1 MEVPRGPGYG
11 VITLC
16 PMSGE
21 GDEETGPEH
30 RGPSGGCSQAP
41 RLGSRRFGARRTL
54 RPRNLRAAA
63 LLAALAG
70 WGCAELRESVVIFG
84 DHIILQTG
92 RNEFPTSGTFRL
104 ACWNAAKGADPLAA
118 GTLETL
124 RGDHAVICIQEF
136 SEALVEPGSWDSHG
150 CVFAR
155 SHRIRNA
162 DITGVATL
170 SMGSLGVEQVV
181 SLPAP
186 RRELGFATPK
196 MSLATVHRV
205 GERELLVI
213 NLHGLNFELF
223 GWLRGQV
230 ESVAALARD
239 HEGPAIVVGDFNTWS
254 RSRLEAVRSVLGD
267 FRWVEPTAYGESESL
282 RRRGHTLV
290 RPLGGD
296 PNLALDQ
303 VFLRGVELVEARV
316 LELEGSDHAPL
327 SLTLRW

>member
-1 MEVPRGPGYG
+1 MGPEEDEESDPEFRGATGKGCSLPRRLWRGLRSTRVPRR
-11 VITLC
+11 
-16 PMSGE
+16 
-21 GDEETGPEH
+21 
-30 RGPSGGCSQAP
+30 RG
-41 RLGSRRFGARRTL
+41 
-54 RPRNLRAAA
+54 LRASGFFVACAA
-63 LLAALAG
+63 L
-70 WGCAELRESVVIFG
+70 GCAEIQESVVIFG
-84 DHIILQTG
+84 DHIILQSG
-92 RNEFPTSGTFRL
+92 QGEFPGSGTFRL
-104 ACWNAAKGADPLAA
+104 ACWNAAKGADPTAA
-118 GTLETL
+118 KTLEAL
-124 RGDHAVICIQEF
+124 RGDHALVCVQEF
-136 SEALVEPGSWDSHG
+136 SETLVEPGSWEFHG

-155 SHRIRNA
+155 SHRIRNS

-170 SMGSLGVEQVV
+170 SMGVLGIDQVI

-230 ESVAALARD
+230 ESVAELARN

-254 RSRLEAVRSVLGD
+254 QGRLEAVRRVLED
-267 FRWVEPTAYGESESL
+267 FRWVEPTAFGTSESL

-316 LELEGSDHAPL
+316 LDLEGSDHAPL